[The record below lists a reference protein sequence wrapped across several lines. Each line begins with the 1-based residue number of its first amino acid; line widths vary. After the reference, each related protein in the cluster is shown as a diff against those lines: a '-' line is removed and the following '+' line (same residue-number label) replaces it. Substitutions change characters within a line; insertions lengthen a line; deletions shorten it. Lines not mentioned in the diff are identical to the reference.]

1 MLLNEYSEKNQE
13 YETQYLEFLLQ
24 IKENAACLIGKASLS
39 GLSFFMS
46 GYEFAFQE
54 LTGYRL
60 WFNREFQ
67 AFIEKYCSSSGTQ
80 HWSSMISVGKTDEE
94 AFFAFFELLELFKE
108 NV

>member
-1 MLLNEYSEKNQE
+1 MLINEYSEKNE
-13 YETQYLEFLLQ
+13 KYEEQYIVFLLQ
-24 IKENAACLIGKASLS
+24 IKENAAVLIGKASLS
-39 GLSFFMS
+39 RLRFFMS

-54 LTGYRL
+54 TTGYRL

-67 AFIEKYCSSSGTQ
+67 AFIEEYFSSSGTQ

-94 AFFAFFELLELFKE
+94 AFYAFFELLELFKE

>member
-1 MLLNEYSEKNQE
+1 MLVNEYSEKNE
-13 YETQYLEFLLQ
+13 KNEEQYIVFLQQ
-24 IKENAACLIGKASLS
+24 IKENAAVLIGKASLS
-39 GLSFFMS
+39 RLRFFMS

-80 HWSSMISVGKTDEE
+80 HWSTIISTGKTDEE
-94 AFFAFFELLELFKE
+94 AFSAFFELLELFKG